1 MTDSELQSIFE
12 AYLDAFAAIL
22 PDEQE
27 RLLRSSVSEDVV
39 YTNPGVEGRGLRN
52 LLKHISVFQERF
64 PGHHFRVNWF
74 RQQHG
79 QMLSKWTQVGHD
91 GEDLITAHSYGRFD
105 ELGRIAHLAGFWSPG
120 AV

>member
-1 MTDSELQSIFE
+1 MIDTELQGIFQT
-12 AYLDAFAAIL
+12 YLDAFAATS
-22 PDEQE
+22 PAEQE
-27 RLLRSSVSEDVV
+27 RLLRSSVAEDVV
-39 YTNPGVEGRGLRN
+39 YTNPGVEGGGLQN
-52 LLKHISVFQERF
+52 LLKHISMFQKRF

-79 QMLSKWTQVGHD
+79 QLLSEWTQVGED
-91 GEDLITAHSYGRFD
+91 GEDLVTAHSYGRLN